1 MGTWGELEEPGAG
14 DRGRTESMWAILTS
28 APVDPFIHSDGWRL
42 TVYVGVCVCVCLATM
57 IPQYKCMSVGQHM
70 CCAPLPMLP
79 NAKEVQC
86 ED

>member
-42 TVYVGVCVCVCLATM
+42 TVYVGVCVCVCVW
-57 IPQYKCMSVGQHM
+57 P
-70 CCAPLPMLP
+70 P
-79 NAKEVQC
+79 
-86 ED
+86 